1 MRKNI
6 SLFFLF
12 ISVLIS
18 AQKKVTITVCIDGES
33 RLHIKNGKLFWEHKT
48 FWEPG
53 THESCTTKTTV
64 NDKVWETWS
73 VPFTLNFSTNNQ
85 TVETKILIKNEI
97 SKLIQVPSAKNS
109 WETIWQFYDPSG
121 GPHNY
126 SVTFI
131 FKPEAKEEKKDIESE
146 VIPVSNPTPKK
157 IDPPLNYTIAFKA
170 NEDVLSK
177 TMTNLFDSLLKTRAI
192 YRISGFK
199 TSGTLQLYEKR
210 AQAVGTYLLS
220 NGAKSVQYIG
230 FGENKPLA
238 TKADTIDIIITDN

>member
-18 AQKKVTITVCIDGES
+18 AQKKVTIAVCIDGES

-85 TVETKILIKNEI
+85 TVETKIIIKNEI
-97 SKLIQVPSAKNS
+97 SKLIQVPSAK
-109 WETIWQFYDPSG
+109 E
-121 GPHNY
+121 
-126 SVTFI
+126 
-131 FKPEAKEEKKDIESE
+131 EKEEKKDIERE
-146 VIPVSNPTPKK
+146 VNPVSTPAPKK
-157 IDPPLNYTIAFKA
+157 IDPPLNYTIAFKV

>member
-1 MRKNI
+1 MRKI
-6 SLFFLF
+6 SFLLLLV
-12 ISVLIS
+12 ISSSIS
-18 AQKKVTITVCIDGES
+18 AQTKFTITVCIDGES
-33 RLHIKNGKLFWEHKT
+33 RLHIKNGKMFWEHIA

-53 THESCTTKTTV
+53 THEQCYTTTTV
-64 NDKVWETWS
+64 NNKNWDNWKT
-73 VPFTLNFSTNNQ
+73 PFALNFNTNELS
-85 TVETKILIKNEI
+85 VETKILKKR
-97 SKLIQVPSAKNS
+97 SVSRLLQSPSAANN
-109 WETIWQFYDPSG
+109 WETIWQFNDPDTGPYD
-121 GPHNY
+121 Y

-131 FKPEAKEEKKDIESE
+131 YKELKKDTVKGKAI
-146 VIPVSNPTPKK
+146 VVSIPTPKK

>member
-64 NDKVWETWS
+64 NDKVWDNWKT
-73 VPFTLNFSTNNQ
+73 PFVLNFNTNELS
-85 TVETKILIKNEI
+85 VETKILKKRSV
-97 SKLIQVPSAKNS
+97 SKLLQAPSAANN
-109 WETIWQFYDPSG
+109 WETIWQFNDPDG
-121 GPHNY
+121 GPYDY

-131 FKPEAKEEKKDIESE
+131 YKELKKDTVKEKAT
-146 VIPVSNPTPKK
+146 VVSTPAPKK
-157 IDPPLNYTIAFKA
+157 IDPPLNYTIAFKV

-238 TKADTIDIIITDN
+238 TKADTIDIIISDN